1 MAAIETSGLNINRS
15 NWRDYA
21 NCAVISEPELF
32 PPGNGESLDEAKI
45 VCRGCVA
52 ARECLGFAVRVNRRV
67 GIRRVMSDE
76 EIDGLFEERR
86 LAEEAVSETVD

>member
-1 MAAIETSGLNINRS
+1 MAVTESSGLDINRS

-32 PPGNGESLDEAKI
+32 PPGNGESMDEAMI

-52 ARECLGFAVRVNRRV
+52 ARECFGFGVRINRNV

-76 EIDGLFEERR
+76 EIDALFEERR
-86 LAEEAVSETVD
+86 LAEEAALQATD